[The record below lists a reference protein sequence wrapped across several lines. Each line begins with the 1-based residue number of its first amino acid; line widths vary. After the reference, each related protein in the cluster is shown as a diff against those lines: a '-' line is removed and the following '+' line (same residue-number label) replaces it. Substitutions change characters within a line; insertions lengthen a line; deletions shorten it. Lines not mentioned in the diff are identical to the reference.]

1 MSAPS
6 ALRAVPGRDEPEAYV
21 DRREMAR
28 RLGLSVSMLDKMVRR
43 GEVPSVT
50 WGRRTRRFLP
60 SAVIRA
66 LATAEAQNEEGAA

>member
-1 MSAPS
+1 MM
-6 ALRAVPGRDEPEAYV
+6 RAVAGQQQPEAYV

-28 RLGLSVSMLDKMVRR
+28 RLGVSVSLLDKMVAR

-66 LATAEAQNEEGAA
+66 LATSEAHHRENAA

>member
-1 MSAPS
+1 MRR
-6 ALRAVPGRDEPEAYV
+6 LEGQQEPEGYV

-28 RLGLSVSMLDKMVRR
+28 RLGVSVSLLDKMVSR

-66 LATAEAQNEEGAA
+66 LGTNDARQHREDAA

>member
-1 MSAPS
+1 MGAEQMT
-6 ALRAVPGRDEPEAYV
+6 AIRGAEDPEAYV
-21 DRREMAR
+21 DRAEMAR
-28 RLGLSVSMLDKMVRR
+28 RLGVSVSLLDKMVAR

-66 LATAEAQNEEGAA
+66 LSQRGAPRREDPA

>member
-1 MSAPS
+1 MMRVVGGAQ
-6 ALRAVPGRDEPEAYV
+6 EPEAYV

-28 RLGLSVSMLDKMVRR
+28 RLGISVSLLDKMVAR

-60 SAVIRA
+60 SAVIRS
-66 LATAEAQNEEGAA
+66 LATRQQDAA

>member
-1 MSAPS
+1 MPRDAG
-6 ALRAVPGRDEPEAYV
+6 LRLVNGDSQPEAYV

-28 RLGLSVSMLDKMVRR
+28 RLAISVRLLDNMVAR

-66 LATAEAQNEEGAA
+66 LATREQEAS

>member
-1 MSAPS
+1 MTLQLVTGDSQ
-6 ALRAVPGRDEPEAYV
+6 PEAYV
-21 DRREMAR
+21 DRKEMAR
-28 RLGLSVSMLDKMVRR
+28 RLGISLRLLDQMVTK

-66 LATAEAQNEEGAA
+66 LAAREQEVA